1 MHTGGQTVLLRHG
14 DYEACIV
21 TVGAGLC
28 SLKYKDR
35 YITIP
40 HNPDEVPLAHLGKVL
55 IPWPNRIKDGKYEFD
70 GKSYQLAI
78 NDLKT
83 MSASHGFLA
92 WKEWQIEDLNPRQ
105 VILKSFVIPTLGY
118 PFILESHAIYTLSAD
133 GLDIELLTDNIGKES
148 APYGVGQHPYISC
161 NLKSLDECELS
172 FPCTKVLAVDERM
185 CPTQVVEAQSVGL
198 DFSTK
203 RSLKGV
209 KLDHAYQNTEE
220 FVSLTLSSNEME
232 VSVDSEAPYIQLFS
246 AEKLDR
252 KGLAVEPMSCPANAF
267 NSGRGLVILNPGERH
282 NLHYTISAKLL

>member
-172 FPCTKVLAVDERM
+172 FPCTKV
-185 CPTQVVEAQSVGL
+185 
-198 DFSTK
+198 
-203 RSLKGV
+203 
-209 KLDHAYQNTEE
+209 
-220 FVSLTLSSNEME
+220 
-232 VSVDSEAPYIQLFS
+232 
-246 AEKLDR
+246 
-252 KGLAVEPMSCPANAF
+252 
-267 NSGRGLVILNPGERH
+267 
-282 NLHYTISAKLL
+282 